1 MVLGLLGA
9 AGFVAGLALTGGRV
23 TSIPTAGARDYD
35 PVLYGVGWIVMLVGM
50 TATTFALVA
59 GGGPGVLGLGYMEF
73 RTSLMTVWFQ
83 TFLEI
88 AHFGCVLAL
97 CGAARNGWIAPLL
110 AWAPLG
116 TLMLLIGLR
125 TEALV
130 PAVTFTIVLAHRGV
144 HFRRSALL
152 SGVIAAIVVIPLIRT
167 VRDVGVANEA
177 EVNWRA
183 ASPLETFT
191 ELGSTLRAVKA
202 YVDWI
207 EDGDEY
213 LLGAT
218 YWAPFD
224 RQLLTRV
231 VPDREPIPFDEDDRL
246 PERKMGQEGAVGL
259 AATGEAFY
267 NFGSAGPFLYFAVVG
282 LLFGWLERRAW
293 KTPYACALL
302 GIAMSTFYFNI
313 RGHWLSVPAQIAL
326 AAGLVAFCFLTSRCT
341 RTDRERVALAA

>member
-1 MVLGLLGA
+1 MILALLGA
-9 AGFVAGLALTGGRV
+9 AGFVAGLALTARHDRQPRV
-23 TSIPTAGARDYD
+23 PGPVVQD
-35 PVLYGVGWIVMLVGM
+35 PVLYGVGWFVMLGGLS
-50 TATTFALVA
+50 AALFSLVA
-59 GGGPGVLGLGYMEF
+59 GGGLGVLAVGYMEF
-73 RTSLMTVWFQ
+73 RTSVMTVVFQ
-83 TFLEI
+83 NYLEI
-88 AHFGCVLAL
+88 AHLGCVLAL
-97 CGAARNGWIAPLL
+97 CGAGRNGWIAPLL

-130 PAVTFTIVLAHRGV
+130 PGVAFTIVLAHRGV
-144 HFRRSALL
+144 HFRRSVLL
-152 SGVIAAIVVIPLIRT
+152 ACVIAGIVVIPLIRT

-202 YVDWI
+202 YIDWI

-231 VPDREPIPFDEDDRL
+231 MPDREPVPYDEDDRL
-246 PERKMGQEGAVGL
+246 PERKMGQEGTVGL
-259 AATGEAFY
+259 SATGEAYY
-267 NFGSAGPFLYFAVVG
+267 NLGSLGPFIYFAFVG

-313 RGHWLSVPAQIAL
+313 RGHWLSVPGPLAL
-326 AAGLVAFCFLTSRCT
+326 AVGLVAFCFLISRHT
-341 RTDRERVALAA
+341 QTHRQRAAVTA